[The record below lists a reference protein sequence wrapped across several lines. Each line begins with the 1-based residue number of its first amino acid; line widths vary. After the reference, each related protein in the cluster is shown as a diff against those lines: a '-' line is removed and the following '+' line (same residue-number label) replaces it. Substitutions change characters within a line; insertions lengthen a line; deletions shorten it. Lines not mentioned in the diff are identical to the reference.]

1 MSFWSGERWLEELE
15 SQQIIDPP
23 DPAKI
28 DCSAY
33 TLTLGPEYFISPDHS
48 APPSAIV
55 KRRLKPASKEQVGGE
70 TKDVPGETVSIPPGQ
85 FAYLQTEEVI
95 RIPKNAMGLIS
106 LKFGVK
112 GPGLINVSGFHV
124 DPGYYG
130 RLIFSVYNAGSQP
143 ARLHRQQDVFLLWMT
158 DLDRESAK
166 VKKAADT
173 PANDTISEDM
183 IAKVDRPIHSL
194 QGLSDRLDRLND
206 QVALIAY
213 VAKAVGVLAGIAVA
227 IATLIVAIWALH
239 PDFPQIAQPAASQ
252 APLINRR

>member
-1 MSFWSGERWLEELE
+1 VAFWSGERWLKELE
-15 SQQIIDPP
+15 AQPIIDHP

-33 TLTLGPEYFISPDHS
+33 TLTLGPEYFISPDYS

-55 KRRLKPASKEQVGGE
+55 KKRLQPATEELVGKEK
-70 TKDVPGETVSIPPGQ
+70 KDVPGETVAIPPGQ

-143 ARLHRQQDVFLLWMT
+143 ARLHRQQDVFLLWMA
-158 DLDRESAK
+158 DLDQESTYA
-166 VKKAADT
+166 KAATDT
-173 PANDTISEDM
+173 PANESISEDM
-183 IAKVDRPIHSL
+183 VAKVDRPIHSL
-194 QGLSDRLDRLND
+194 QGLSDRLERLND
-206 QVALIAY
+206 KVELIAS
-213 VAKAVGVLAGIAVA
+213 VAKAVGVFAGIVVA
-227 IATLIVAIWALH
+227 IATLIVGIWALR
-239 PDFPQIAQPAASQ
+239 PAETAPPRVFQAS
-252 APLINRR
+252 LLK